1 MKRVRFH
8 DAARD
13 ELVHETLYYQSVD
26 AALGTQ
32 FAGAVEEA
40 VQRAVEFPAMGSPH
54 RYRTRR
60 YFTKTFPFSLVYVE
74 RGDEVY
80 VLAIAP
86 DSRKPG
92 YWRSRKNDG

>member
-8 DAARD
+8 DSARD
-13 ELVHETLYYQSVD
+13 ELVHETLYYQSIG
-26 AALGTQ
+26 AALGAR
-32 FAGAVEEA
+32 FAAAVEEA
-40 VQRAVEFPAMGSPH
+40 AQRAAEFPAMGSPH
-54 RYRTRR
+54 RYGTRR